1 MSFSSARPQPPP
13 AMSQQYTAQT
23 AIQIAGH
30 AGKYPH
36 INGVYERAST
46 DHNGHAVW
54 ILRSAMPS
62 YVFHTGKAR
71 WVISTRLDDGA
82 RCFTFLK
89 DEPPSQNPADCKGKW
104 QTAPNW
110 DPESGMSCVKVDAS
124 TDKFV
129 KLRMSLEDEMSR
141 YGLVQTGDLKQLWKR
156 LDYNGNNVV
165 SLAEVD
171 KLVTEMVAGGAWPS
185 WLDSKP
191 ALMRAFQKAI
201 RFNPDGR
208 ADYIEKSE
216 FHCLLLNIF
225 WFGKLFEIFEKIDKD
240 MDRRIDLQEFQQG
253 CTELELQLTPAE
265 AQKEFESID
274 TNSGGQILF
283 VEFCAYIRKR
293 VNPDCNPA
301 FDADI
306 ISGEKAGSQLRKK
319 FGNHA
324 TRDQVVT
331 RKTNSQFD
339 SVADKLK
346 EAINEPS
353 HYKLRKMWNTVDFNG
368 NGKVSLAEIDK
379 WVVEQYPLL
388 NHKPALM
395 RAYKSTISVEGGGD
409 GDDWV
414 EKKEFV
420 KLLGNLV
427 YFNKLFWLFSSE
439 DDDNDRRLDLNE
451 FRKMAAITGLNF
463 KNKMEAQEEFHK
475 IAKGGNHILFSQFC
489 ELTSSKNCPEA
500 MKTWLG

>member
-1 MSFSSARPQPPP
+1 
-13 AMSQQYTAQT
+13 
-23 AIQIAGH
+23 
-30 AGKYPH
+30 
-36 INGVYERAST
+36 
-46 DHNGHAVW
+46 
-54 ILRSAMPS
+54 
-62 YVFHTGKAR
+62 
-71 WVISTRLDDGA
+71 
-82 RCFTFLK
+82 
-89 DEPPSQNPADCKGKW
+89 
-104 QTAPNW
+104 
-110 DPESGMSCVKVDAS
+110 MSCVKIDAS

-129 KLRMSLEDEMSR
+129 KLRLSLEEEMAK
-141 YGLVQTGDLKQLWKR
+141 YGLVQTADLKQLWKR
-156 LDYNGNNVV
+156 LDYNGNNIV

-191 ALMRAFQKAI
+191 ALMRAFQKAC
-201 RFNPDGR
+201 RYNSDGKYD
-208 ADYIEKSE
+208 DYVEKSE

-225 WFGKLFEIFEKIDKD
+225 WFGKLYMIFEKIDKD
-240 MDRRIDLQEFQQG
+240 MDRRIDLQEFQHG
-253 CTELELQLTPAE
+253 CTELELQLTPTE

-306 ISGEKAGSQLRKK
+306 ISGEKATSHVRKR
-319 FGNHA
+319 FGNKS
-324 TRDQVVT
+324 TRDQVVL
-331 RKTNSQFD
+331 RKTSSQFA
-339 SVADKLK
+339 SVEEKFK
-346 EAINEPS
+346 EAIQQTS
-353 HYKLRKMWNTVDFNG
+353 HDKLRKMWNVIDFNG

-395 RAYKSTISVEGGGD
+395 RAYKSAISVEGGGD

-414 EKKEFV
+414 EKKEFI
-420 KLLGNLV
+420 KLLGYLI

-451 FRKMAAITGLNF
+451 FKKLAAISGMNF
-463 KNKMEAQEEFHK
+463 KNKMEAQEEFHS

-489 ELTSSKNCPEA
+489 ELCSSKSCPEA
-500 MKTWLG
+500 MKAWLG